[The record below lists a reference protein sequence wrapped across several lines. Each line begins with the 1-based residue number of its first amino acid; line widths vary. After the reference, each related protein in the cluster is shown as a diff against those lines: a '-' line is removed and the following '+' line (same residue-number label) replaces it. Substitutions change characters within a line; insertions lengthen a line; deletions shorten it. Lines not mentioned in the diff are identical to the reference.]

1 MKKYCVMDILW
12 IAVKFLTLYFRVYV
26 AVRLRL
32 GSGYSSGIAFRI
44 ALGFLPLYFRV
55 YVAVR

>member
-1 MKKYCVMDILW
+1 MDILW